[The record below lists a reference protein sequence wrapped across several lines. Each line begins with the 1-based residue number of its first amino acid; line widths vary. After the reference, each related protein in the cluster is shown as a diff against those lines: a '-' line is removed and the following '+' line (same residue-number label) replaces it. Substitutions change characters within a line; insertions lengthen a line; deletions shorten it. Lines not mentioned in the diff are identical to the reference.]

1 MFVLEYYSKYY
12 NLIIILSENNLSI
25 KIGTKNLKIYTQILE
40 QHSKINVPLSIEKL
54 SEYKYS

>member
-25 KIGTKNLKIYTQILE
+25 KIGTKNQKIYTQILE
-40 QHSKINVPLSIEKL
+40 QHSKTDVPLSNRKIV
-54 SEYKYS
+54 